1 MEIIYEDAEVLVAVK
16 PAGVESEEARGLEP
30 DMVNLVRKHLA
41 VGGKGLPYVGL
52 IRRLDKPVTG
62 LMLFGKT
69 PAAAAALSKELKAQK
84 TEKRYRAIV
93 LGKPAEKAG
102 SFTDWILQDKK
113 ANLSR
118 IVPAGTAEAKEA
130 RLRYR
135 VLRSKFVTGKQVTEV
150 EIELLTGRRHQVRV
164 QFAAHGLPLIG
175 DRKYGATLPEQETL
189 FCYGGLCLAATGLS
203 FTQPKTRKKLSFTI
217 EPPFKMSP

>member
-135 VLRSKFVTGKQVTEV
+135 ILRSKFVAGKQVTEV
-150 EIELLTGRRHQVRV
+150 EIEQVRV

-175 DRKYGATLPEQETL
+175 DRKYGSAIAEQETL

-217 EPPFKMSP
+217 EPPFKMNP